1 MTRYGDYE
9 EPGEAAGEPPAPVPD
24 SQGTYAVYRT
34 PKGAI
39 HLVYRPQGAEEDQ
52 HMEVPPF
59 AVELMDR
66 AQAGEQIGLP
76 SVMKAAQKLMRGGK

>member
-1 MTRYGDYE
+1 MSQAD
-9 EPGEAAGEPPAPVPD
+9 EPIQPVPD

-34 PKGAI
+34 PRGAI
-39 HLVYRPQGAEEDQ
+39 HLVYRPEGAEEDQ
-52 HMEVPPF
+52 HMEVPAF

>member
-1 MTRYGDYE
+1 MSAE
-9 EPGEAAGEPPAPVPD
+9 EASAAPVPD

-39 HLVYRPQGAEEDQ
+39 HLVYRPEGAEEDQ
-52 HMEVPPF
+52 HMEVPAF